1 MLVGP
6 LNQFPN
12 TSSAIYQQ
20 AILRNVTLL
29 SYAHLNF
36 MVKFNTSKVDCRELW
51 SIGKTLEQQLSQ
63 NSQSELDS
71 AENYWKAIDETAL
84 RVFMKK
90 KQDLDKVKESDQHH
104 TRELGN
110 EGIQYW
116 ETKIEEYRHLSKEEA
131 IRRLIKAEK
140 IEAKIEQI
148 KKAIAWEAVQ

>member
-1 MLVGP
+1 
-6 LNQFPN
+6 
-12 TSSAIYQQ
+12 
-20 AILRNVTLL
+20 
-29 SYAHLNF
+29 
-36 MVKFNTSKVDCRELW
+36 
-51 SIGKTLEQQLSQ
+51 
-63 NSQSELDS
+63 
-71 AENYWKAIDETAL
+71 
-84 RVFMKK
+84 MKK